1 VRDLGCIE
9 IEAGVRLNPAGGR
22 LGQIPR
28 PFSGVRSRSPAAAE
42 EKAAAAAGLGL
53 ELERARLLLL
63 RGFALF
69 ASGDGAS
76 ALYFLLFLGGGL
88 LLSKSK
94 LASLIFQQ
102 NGHIFKIRY

>member
-42 EKAAAAAGLGL
+42 EKAAAAGLGL

-76 ALYFLLFLGGGL
+76 ALYFLLFFGWGTIIIEIETGFVNISTKWAHL
-88 LLSKSK
+88 
-94 LASLIFQQ
+94 
-102 NGHIFKIRY
+102 